1 MGYIPGMSAEDSMRH
16 DGTEL
21 PDADVAA
28 PPDFTLLARE
38 WRTVAEYVGAR
49 RAARQMSR
57 WPQGDGHPVLVLPGF
72 LAGAPSTQF
81 LRQVLRRLGYR
92 AYDWRLGYN
101 LGVRPAMIKR
111 LPATVNEIRS
121 RNDGRKVSLIGWSA
135 GGIFARELARL
146 QPDDIR
152 LVITLGSPIRGNQ
165 QATHAWRMWRLLNR
179 NSQARDVVSDAA
191 RIAREEPLQ
200 VPTTAIYSKSDGI
213 VAWQCCLSR
222 PAAET
227 ENVEVRSSHLGYGH
241 NVKALRVI
249 ADRLAQ
255 PEGQWRPYQP
265 SRPN

>member
-1 MGYIPGMSAEDSMRH
+1 
-16 DGTEL
+16 
-21 PDADVAA
+21 
-28 PPDFTLLARE
+28 
-38 WRTVAEYVGAR
+38 
-49 RAARQMSR
+49 
-57 WPQGDGHPVLVLPGF
+57 LVLPGF

-111 LPATVNEIRS
+111 LPATVNDIRS
-121 RNDGRKVSLIGWSA
+121 RNDDRKVSLIGWSA

-152 LVITLGSPIRGNQ
+152 LVITLGSP
-165 QATHAWRMWRLLNR
+165 
-179 NSQARDVVSDAA
+179 
-191 RIAREEPLQ
+191 
-200 VPTTAIYSKSDGI
+200 IYSKSDGI